1 MSERKVLNKYYPPD
15 FDPTKLPKLKQGRNR
30 QFVIRI
36 MAPFSMRCKTCGE
49 YIYKG
54 RKFNSRMETVEN
66 ETYLGLRIYRFYIR
80 CTKCISEITFKTDPE
95 NTDYLMEHGATRL
108 FEAFKRLGEQIAKEK
123 QDKEDEEA
131 NNPMKALENRT
142 RDSKREMESIEKLE
156 ELKDLNQRAASID
169 PEKLI
174 KNHLKEEERLLKIQE
189 EQDEQLVRQMFGGGS
204 TSVDGYVNRIIDN
217 SDDSDHSDDEKKLK
231 KFYNPTDI
239 LTATD
244 ILTENDITGDDV
256 PGPSKKPVRKTKL
269 KAPLDDLS
277 SMIRLKKSKPNETD
291 GEVKTTSEKKDD
303 KQSLKET
310 STDSTS
316 NVIEEIAPLPT
327 YKLTLKKNKS
337 ECKEMKGTS
346 LNMLGGYD
354 SNSSSNDEGE

>member
-95 NTDYLMEHGATRL
+95 NTDYVMENGATRN
-108 FEAFKRLGEQIAKEK
+108 FEAFKKLSEQIAKEK
-123 QDKEDEEA
+123 LDKDEEEA

-156 ELKDLNQRAASID
+156 ELKDLNTRLAKID
-169 PEKLI
+169 HDKLI
-174 KNHLKEEERLLKIQE
+174 LNHLKEEAVAKRSQE
-189 EQDEQLVRQMFGGGS
+189 EEDEYLVKQIFGGGS
-204 TSVDGYVNRIIDN
+204 SLDGYVKRIIDSDDDDDDRDSVN
-217 SDDSDHSDDEKKLK
+217 SDFGKRK
-231 KFYNPTDI
+231 
-239 LTATD
+239 ATD
-244 ILTENDITGDDV
+244 YLTDHVPFTSDM
-256 PGPSKKPVRKTKL
+256 PGPSMQPAKKTKL
-269 KAPLDDLS
+269 KTPFDDLS
-277 SMIRLKKSKPNETD
+277 SMVRLKTNEKQEKVQELPPILPVPETVTEIKKEVPKPIE
-291 GEVKTTSEKKDD
+291 
-303 KQSLKET
+303 LK
-310 STDSTS
+310 
-316 NVIEEIAPLPT
+316 PLPEI
-327 YKLTLKKNKS
+327 KITLKKNLDNSDLK
-337 ECKEMKGTS
+337 MKGAS
-346 LNMLGGYD
+346 LNILGGYG
-354 SNSSSNDEGE
+354 STSDESD